1 MWANG
6 GSPESYC
13 GAPPLPAELWARWNL
28 DPLLIG
34 TLVIVMLVALRA
46 AMQALDGCHWS
57 PKTFVAGWAIGAA
70 ALISPLCALSV
81 SLFSARVGQHMI
93 LAAVVAPLIAIGL
106 PPPRSGIGQNSLAA
120 AAAFTVALWVWHSP
134 SPYAATFASPVTYW
148 AMHLTVFGTALWLS
162 RSVVHAPR
170 HRLGVATA
178 ATLLAG
184 TQMALLGAAIAFA
197 RSPLYAPHWLTTRRW
212 GLAPLQDQQLG
223 GAIMWIPAGLIVA
236 AAIVVPL
243 GRVLRDG
250 EPSRRAVRA

>member
-46 AMQALDGCHWS
+46 AMNAPDGCHWS

-93 LAAVVAPLIAIGL
+93 LAAVVAPLIAISL

-120 AAAFTVALWVWHSP
+120 
-134 SPYAATFASPVTYW
+134 
-148 AMHLTVFGTALWLS
+148 
-162 RSVVHAPR
+162 
-170 HRLGVATA
+170 A

>member
-1 MWANG
+1 M
-6 GSPESYC
+6 
-13 GAPPLPAELWARWNL
+13 PAQLWARWNL
-28 DPLLIG
+28 DPFLVSALLIV
-34 TLVIVMLVALRA
+34 LIVAQRA
-46 AMQALDGCHWS
+46 ARHPPETRRWS
-57 PKTFVAGWAIGAA
+57 PRTFVTGWVIGAA

-106 PPPRSGIGQNSLAA
+106 PPPRGALGQNAIAA

-134 SPYAATFASPVTYW
+134 GPYAATFASPVIYW
-148 AMHLTVFGTALWLS
+148 TMHLTVFGTALWLS
-162 RSVVHAPR
+162 RAVVHAPR

-184 TQMALLGAAIAFA
+184 AQMALLAAAIAFA
-197 RSPLYAPHWLTTRRW
+197 RSPMYAPHWLTTRRW
-212 GLAPLQDQQLG
+212 SLTPLQDQQLG

-236 AAIVVPL
+236 AAIVAPL

-250 EPSRRAVRA
+250 GSQRRAVRA